1 MSIATKKQ
9 KKVPKLR
16 FPDFDSDW
24 KWERVDQVTKKISD
38 PVKVEEAKEYTQ
50 IGIRSHGK
58 GLFLKKPVTGK
69 ELGSKRVFWV
79 RENVFIPNIV
89 FAWEH
94 AVAKTT
100 NKESGTIASHRF
112 PMYEASEGLL
122 DIDYFTRYF
131 LTPRG
136 KYLLG
141 VASPGGAGRNKTLGQ
156 TNFAELKI
164 PVPDIEEQ
172 EKISAFLGSIDLWLN
187 NLQQQKTVL
196 EDYKHAMMQNIFTRK
211 IRFKDDSG
219 KDFPEWVTSKLED
232 IGDVKTSSVDKLLKK
247 GEASVKLLNYM
258 DVYRRDHIYISD
270 KFQCVTATERE
281 RSSFNLRRGDI
292 LFTPSSETPTDIGHS
307 AVVME
312 DLNDVLYSYHL
323 IRFRPHSEIFVGG
336 FGGYVFKSYNFY
348 KELWRRAQGATRFTL
363 SLESLKEAVVSY
375 PESAEEQQKIT
386 DLLTTVD
393 KAITSKLEEISQIE
407 EWKKGLVQKMY
418 I

>member
-1 MSIATKKQ
+1 
-9 KKVPKLR
+9 
-16 FPDFDSDW
+16 
-24 KWERVDQVTKKISD
+24 
-38 PVKVEEAKEYTQ
+38 
-50 IGIRSHGK
+50 
-58 GLFLKKPVTGK
+58 
-69 ELGSKRVFWV
+69 
-79 RENVFIPNIV
+79 
-89 FAWEH
+89 
-94 AVAKTT
+94 
-100 NKESGTIASHRF
+100 
-112 PMYEASEGLL
+112 
-122 DIDYFTRYF
+122 
-131 LTPRG
+131 
-136 KYLLG
+136 
-141 VASPGGAGRNKTLGQ
+141 
-156 TNFAELKI
+156 
-164 PVPDIEEQ
+164 
-172 EKISAFLGSIDLWLN
+172 
-187 NLQQQKTVL
+187 
-196 EDYKHAMMQNIFTRK
+196 MMQNIFTRK